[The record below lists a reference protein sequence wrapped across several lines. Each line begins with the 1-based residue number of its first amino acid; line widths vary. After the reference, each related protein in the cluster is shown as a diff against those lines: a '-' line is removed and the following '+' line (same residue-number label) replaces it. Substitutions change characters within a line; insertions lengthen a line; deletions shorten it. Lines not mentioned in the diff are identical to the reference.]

1 MKSISSVDRRGHA
14 GFALVVASLIAQALG
29 LALQEGLLF
38 ISLSA
43 TFSVLP
49 DIDLRLELRHRRYT
63 HNVLVA
69 LLASALIGVTT
80 SQAGLGFPM
89 GFSTC
94 LLGYLCHI
102 LGDLL
107 TYMSFPPLWPIVKK
121 EVSLRLFRSSDK
133 AVNSAFMAVGS
144 LALIAFIFKTLG

>member
-1 MKSISSVDRRGHA
+1 MGLTLII
-14 GFALVVASLIAQALG
+14 ASLTAQALG
-29 LALQEGLLF
+29 LALQVGLLF

-49 DIDLRLELRHRRYT
+49 DVDLRLELRHRRYT
-63 HNVLVA
+63 HNLLAA
-69 LLASALIGVTT
+69 LLASTLIGVVT
-80 SQAGLGFPM
+80 SQAGLGFVM
-89 GFSTC
+89 GFATC

-107 TYMSFPPLWPIVKK
+107 TYMSFPPLWPIAKK
-121 EVSLRLFRSSDK
+121 EVSLNLFRSGDR
-133 AVNSAFMAVGS
+133 AVNSAFMFTGS

>member
-1 MKSISSVDRRGHA
+1 VDRRGHA
-14 GFALVVASLIAQALG
+14 GLALVVSSLMAQALG
-29 LALQEGLLF
+29 LALQEGLFF

-63 HNVLVA
+63 HNLLAA
-69 LLASALIGVTT
+69 LLTSTLIGVAT
-80 SQAGLGFPM
+80 SQAGLGFPI
-89 GFSTC
+89 GFATC

-121 EVSLRLFRSSDK
+121 EVGLRLFRSSDR
-133 AVNSAFMAVGS
+133 AVNSAFMTVGS

>member
-1 MKSISSVDRRGHA
+1 VDRRGHA
-14 GFALVVASLIAQALG
+14 GLTLVVASLIAQVLG

-43 TFSVLP
+43 AFSVLP

-63 HNVLVA
+63 HNLLAA
-69 LLASALIGVTT
+69 LLASALIGMAT

-89 GFSTC
+89 GFATC
-94 LLGYLCHI
+94 LLGCLCHI

-107 TYMSFPPLWPIVKK
+107 TYMSFPPLWPFVRK
-121 EVSLRLFRSSDK
+121 EVSLRLFRSSDR
-133 AVNSAFMAVGS
+133 AVNSAFMALGS